1 MVGHLEVPVHAV
13 RLAHQTRVWTVTVGT
28 PTSFLPFEPLT
39 PTATS
44 YTPHPMKTKWCHCCV
59 FLGQEN
65 IDNRISTKECDR
77 HSIKKPAHTHTHT
90 HTMKKRLLKPLSHLS
105 VSRYLQSIHK
115 NGFCALQCMS
125 PVCVYVCVCVQ
136 RAPRHGSGLHV
147 WCRQQSPRSCS

>member
-44 YTPHPMKTKWCHCCV
+44 YTPHPMKTKWWHCCV

-77 HSIKKPAHTHTHT
+77 HSIKKPAHMHTHT
-90 HTMKKRLLKPLSHLS
+90 HNEKKTIKTT
-105 VSRYLQSIHK
+105 VSS
-115 NGFCALQCMS
+115 QCVKIFAEHS
-125 PVCVYVCVCVQ
+125 
-136 RAPRHGSGLHV
+136 
-147 WCRQQSPRSCS
+147 